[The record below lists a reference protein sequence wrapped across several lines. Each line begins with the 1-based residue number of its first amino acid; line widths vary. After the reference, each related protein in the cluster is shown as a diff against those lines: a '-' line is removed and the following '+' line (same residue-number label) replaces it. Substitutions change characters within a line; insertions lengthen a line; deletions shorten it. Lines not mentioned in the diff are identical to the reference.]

1 MANRVNQ
8 RKGLA
13 AWPEIPS
20 CQIYPLV
27 AVMFNH
33 RKVCKCE
40 CWSPLAMLQLLVG
53 SGNLKSLEPTVW
65 IPYGVRLLNRY
76 CIYCI
81 LRYSLFAILQRVYC
95 HNCMQVSPF
104 GQVIPSVW
112 FFFKLPG
119 ACPSRTLSRQ
129 QLLHPLGSRHMLS
142 RREFKALEHRRLEW
156 QLNAQW

>member
-40 CWSPLAMLQLLVG
+40 CWSPLAKLQLLVG

-81 LRYSLFAILQRVYC
+81 LRYSLFAILHRVYC

-112 FFFKLPG
+112 FFSNCQAPAPAARYHGSNFCTPFDRVT
-119 ACPSRTLSRQ
+119 CSRGGNSR
-129 QLLHPLGSRHMLS
+129 PWSTGD
-142 RREFKALEHRRLEW
+142 W
-156 QLNAQW
+156 NGN